1 MAVIHTPSEAT
12 HDLGGTRFKTLVS
25 PTRGARETSIWEVEI
40 APGTVPTP
48 HSLTREEV
56 FVVLAG
62 TASVRIES
70 AHEVAVSGD
79 AIVIPASVRF
89 ELANA
94 GSTPLRLLCC
104 MPVGGQAVT
113 DDGSAFTPPWAQ

>member
-1 MAVIHTPSEAT
+1 MAVITTPTEPT
-12 HDLGGTRFKTLVS
+12 HDLGDTQFTTLVS
-25 PTRGARETSIWEVEI
+25 PTRGARETSIWEVTI
-40 APGTVPTP
+40 AAGTVPTP
-48 HSLTREEV
+48 HSVTREEV

-62 TASVRIES
+62 TASVRIDG
-70 AHEVAVSGD
+70 ADEVAVAGD

-89 ELANA
+89 ELANS

-113 DDGSAFTPPWAQ
+113 DDGAAFTPPWAE